1 MFFFE
6 ILAWSLEFLF
16 KGIYPT
22 HDVKGREQLS
32 SIFVQLLCL
41 ICCRFVLRDLGVKAN
56 LILRAV
62 EVLSLNYWLYFR
74 LLLALPSRCDFP
86 FCNNIL
92 PKILAMQTEEVGNK
106 QGGQGEA
113 KNALQAGRQLA
124 GGYCGVLWGF
134 IGDLDYLVAILKL
147 PNFNSSRPCSLCRC
161 SLSGANSWNDF
172 FT

>member
-1 MFFFE
+1 M
-6 ILAWSLEFLF
+6 
-16 KGIYPT
+16 
-22 HDVKGREQLS
+22 
-32 SIFVQLLCL
+32 
-41 ICCRFVLRDLGVKAN
+41 KAN

-113 KNALQAGRQLA
+113 KMHSKQEGNWPEVTVEFS
-124 GGYCGVLWGF
+124 GV
-134 IGDLDYLVAILKL
+134 
-147 PNFNSSRPCSLCRC
+147 SSVI
-161 SLSGANSWNDF
+161 W
-172 FT
+172 TI